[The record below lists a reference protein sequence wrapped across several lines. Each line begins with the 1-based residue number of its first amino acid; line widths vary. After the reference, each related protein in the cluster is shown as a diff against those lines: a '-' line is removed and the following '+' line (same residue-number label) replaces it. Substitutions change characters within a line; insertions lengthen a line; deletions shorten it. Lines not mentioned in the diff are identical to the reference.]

1 MGAYLPHYINKPS
14 ISRRRQ
20 KQQTRVVRRAA
31 HPAACMIPFLF
42 ERYYTTNENPSR
54 TYLNILTLKDT
65 WFLLIRPLRVS
76 SRNME
81 DRRPDIRSKQ
91 GGRNWESD
99 QFSYNLENNAVTLCR
114 ITNLE

>member
-1 MGAYLPHYINKPS
+1 
-14 ISRRRQ
+14 
-20 KQQTRVVRRAA
+20 
-31 HPAACMIPFLF
+31 MIPFLF

-54 TYLNILTLKDT
+54 THLNILTLKDT

-99 QFSYNLENNAVTLCR
+99 QLAYNLENKAVTLGR
-114 ITNLE
+114 ITNWE